1 MEAGSYALVH
11 CAPSRGDTMS
21 RWMQRRRHY
30 EKKRNAFLLLTL
42 SGAVRSADVE
52 IPYSRERRVAKQSN
66 FASNPVPSAEPSIW
80 SMDISELVLGKAC
93 RPLSVIKK

>member
-1 MEAGSYALVH
+1 
-11 CAPSRGDTMS
+11 MS
-21 RWMQRRRHY
+21 RWMQGRRRY

-52 IPYSRERRVAKQSN
+52 IPYSRERRFAKQSN

-80 SMDISELVLGKAC
+80 SMDIRELVFRKAY
-93 RPLSVIKK
+93 RPLCVTKY